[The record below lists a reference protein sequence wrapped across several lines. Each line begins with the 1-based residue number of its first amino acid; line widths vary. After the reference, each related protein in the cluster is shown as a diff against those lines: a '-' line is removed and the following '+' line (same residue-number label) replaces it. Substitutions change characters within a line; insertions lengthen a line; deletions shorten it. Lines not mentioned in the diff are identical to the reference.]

1 MELQK
6 FSQEDY
12 DKWTEF
18 KSANG
23 KALIDQNKNLLL
35 DCIPSIIS
43 IVIIFLVPVLQKHI

>member
-23 KALIDQNKNLLL
+23 K
-35 DCIPSIIS
+35 SINR
-43 IVIIFLVPVLQKHI
+43 PGTRT